1 MIITIIMIIIILII
15 MMIII
20 IYIYIYYV
28 YKYRKEV
35 QGLSSACLFSCM
47 PDMMLLLFIA
57 LFLFYVQLLCISTFL
72 YICVLTILL
81 QFYICQILLC
91 CMCVTYLYFSFLI
104 CIHLFIEGNCVKYI
118 DIGLSFLYTIRYLVK
133 HQWLKIKH
141 V

>member
-1 MIITIIMIIIILII
+1 MIIIILLIII
-15 MMIII
+15 MIRI

-28 YKYRKEV
+28 YKYIKEV
-35 QGLSSACLFSCM
+35 QSLSPACLFSCM
-47 PDMMLLLFIA
+47 LDMMLLLFIA

-91 CMCVTYLYFSFLI
+91 CMCMPYLYFSFLI
-104 CIHLFIEGNCVKYI
+104 WIHLFIEVNCVKYI
-118 DIGLSFLYTIRYLVK
+118 DIGLCFLYTIRYLVK
-133 HQWLKIKH
+133 HDWLKVKH